1 MADRMEEVL
10 RKWKGKLEVE
20 AEKLN
25 GEHLSNEVEVA
36 RRKLEVLKAVKGGVK
51 GNVYGEKV
59 WEEEV
64 KEFEQTLEE
73 KQMRQGRLYLLKKLI
88 DRLED
93 IL

>member
-1 MADRMEEVL
+1 MADRMEEAL

-20 AEKLN
+20 AEKLK
-25 GEHLSNEVEVA
+25 GEHLINEVEVA
-36 RRKLEVLKAVKGGVK
+36 RRKLKVLKAVKGGVK
-51 GNVYGEKV
+51 GDVYGEKV

-73 KQMRQGRLYLLKKLI
+73 KQMRQGRLCLLKKLI

>member
-1 MADRMEEVL
+1 MVDRMEEAL
-10 RKWKGKLEVE
+10 KDWKGKLEVE
-20 AEKLN
+20 VEELK
-25 GEHLSNEVEVA
+25 GEHLINEMEVA

-51 GNVYGEKV
+51 GDVYGEKV

-88 DRLED
+88 DRLEN

>member
-1 MADRMEEVL
+1 MVDRMEEAL
-10 RKWKGKLEVE
+10 KDWKGKLEVE
-20 AEKLN
+20 VEELK
-25 GEHLSNEVEVA
+25 GEHLINEMEVA

-51 GNVYGEKV
+51 ADVYGEKV

-88 DRLED
+88 DRLEN

>member
-1 MADRMEEVL
+1 MADRMEEAL
-10 RKWKGKLEVE
+10 RGWEGKLEAE
-20 AEKLN
+20 AEKLK
-25 GEHLSNEVEVA
+25 GEDLSNEVEVA
-36 RRKLEVLKAVKGGVK
+36 RRKLEVLKALKGSVRGDK
-51 GNVYGEKV
+51 YGEKV

-64 KEFEQTLEE
+64 KEFEQRLEE

>member
-1 MADRMEEVL
+1 ME
-10 RKWKGKLEVE
+10 
-20 AEKLN
+20 A
-25 GEHLSNEVEVA
+25 A
-36 RRKLEVLKAVKGGVK
+36 RRKLGVLKAVKGVVK
-51 GNVYGEKV
+51 GDVYGEKV

-73 KQMRQGRLYLLKKLI
+73 KQMRQGRLSLLKKLI

>member
-1 MADRMEEVL
+1 MADRMEEAL

-20 AEKLN
+20 VEELK
-25 GEHLSNEVEVA
+25 GEHLINEMEVA

-51 GNVYGEKV
+51 GDVYGEKV

-88 DRLED
+88 DRLEN